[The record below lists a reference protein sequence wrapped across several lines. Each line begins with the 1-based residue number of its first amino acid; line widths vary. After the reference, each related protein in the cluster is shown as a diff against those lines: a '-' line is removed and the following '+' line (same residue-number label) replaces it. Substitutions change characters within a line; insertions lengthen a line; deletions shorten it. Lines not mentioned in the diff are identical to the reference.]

1 MELLGN
7 MLQRDKDEFKR
18 ICNRLLSHCFLCKG
32 NVTNRT
38 DYFVLKYRSEF
49 REYLSVLGYRLE
61 INEDDGVIQLTN
73 PQNYN
78 RLNLK
83 LYESIILL
91 ILRIL
96 YDEKKRELSAS
107 DEAII
112 NLGDI
117 QDKFLSLQI
126 RDKMIDKT
134 TMRNALTMFRRF
146 QLIETLDRDL
156 SNEETRILIYDSITM
171 AVRIED
177 IKQAY
182 EKLELYRKGK
192 RSNEEAD
199 ENEAD

>member
-1 MELLGN
+1 
-7 MLQRDKDEFKR
+7 
-18 ICNRLLSHCFLCKG
+18 
-32 NVTNRT
+32 
-38 DYFVLKYRSEF
+38 
-49 REYLSVLGYRLE
+49 
-61 INEDDGVIQLTN
+61 
-73 PQNYN
+73 
-78 RLNLK
+78 
-83 LYESIILL
+83 
-91 ILRIL
+91 
-96 YDEKKRELSAS
+96 
-107 DEAII
+107 
-112 NLGDI
+112 
-117 QDKFLSLQI
+117 
-126 RDKMIDKT
+126 MIDKT